1 MRNLFLMRANKLFTR
16 KKDLKTN
23 RKDVLNAEKQGNS
36 REIIVAIDILIID
49 ISCQMGRRGNS
60 PFFIWL
66 VKNDKMCYYE
76 SAER

>member
-1 MRNLFLMRANKLFTR
+1 MRNLFLMRVNKLFTR

-36 REIIVAIDILIID
+36 REIIAAIDILIID
-49 ISCQMGRRGNS
+49 ISRQMGRRVGS

-66 VKNDKMCYYE
+66 VKNDEMCYY
-76 SAER
+76 